1 MHFED
6 VVLGVL
12 LFKQDRLY
20 ILKTH
25 RKFGTQNPC
34 QNIIKAISVPLQFV
48 S

>member
-12 LFKQDRLY
+12 FFKQDRLY
-20 ILKTH
+20 ILKIH

-34 QNIIKAISVPLQFV
+34 QHIIEAISVPLYFK